1 MIHLLYVDIFGDYI
15 GGGQISLLALL
26 KKLDRR
32 LYCPLAVCPSGG
44 RFVRE
49 LRNNGIEVKI
59 IEMKSLKTINFLR
72 IIKTIKDFILLL
84 KEKKIDLVHANGLRA
99 AIYSGLAARWQGVP
113 FIWHVRVIESGGWSE
128 KLCAYLAERI
138 IVNSEAVGEKFNWL
152 KNKSKKVVCIYNGA
166 SLDEFHPG
174 IKGDNIKKEFNLENS
189 PLVGIVGG
197 LIPWKGHCYFLEAA
211 SLISR
216 KFSEVKF
223 LVVGEDFVGGRYR
236 QQLEDLTFKLGL
248 SDKVVFTGF
257 RQDIPEVLGSLEIL
271 VLTSLKEPFGRV
283 LIEAMACA
291 KPVVATNAGGV
302 PEIVRDGETGLLVP
316 MKNPHAIAEAVI
328 SLLEDEKQSEEMGL
342 KGRKRAEVFFDNET
356 NVKQTEKVYSK
367 LLEIKK

>member
-1 MIHLLYVDIFGDYI
+1 LIHLLYVDIFGDYI

-26 KKLDRR
+26 KRLDRR
-32 LYCPLAVCPSGG
+32 LYYPLVVCPSRGKFA
-44 RFVRE
+44 RV

-59 IEMKSLKTINFLR
+59 IEMKALKTINFLQ

-113 FIWHVRVIESGGWSE
+113 FIWHVRVIEFGGWPE

-152 KNKSKKVVCIYNGA
+152 KNKSKKVVCIYNGVD
-166 SLDEFHPG
+166 LDEFHPG
-174 IKGDNIKKEFNLENS
+174 IKGDNIRKEFNLGNS

-197 LIPWKGHCYFLEAA
+197 LIPWKGHRYFLEAA
-211 SLISR
+211 ATVSR

-236 QQLEDLTFKLGL
+236 RQLEDLAFKLGL
-248 SDKVVFTGF
+248 VDRIVFAGF
-257 RQDIPEVLGSLEIL
+257 RQDIPEILGSLEIL
-271 VLTSLKEPFGRV
+271 VLTSLQEPFGRV

-302 PEIVRDGETGLLVP
+302 PEIVHDGETGLLVP
-316 MKNPHAIAEAVI
+316 MRDPEALARSI
-328 SLLEDEKQSEEMGL
+328 KLLLNNKEKAKEMGE
-342 KGRKRAEVFFDNET
+342 KGRRRVEENFTIEAH
-356 NVKQTEKVYSK
+356 VKKVESLYQA
-367 LLEIKK
+367 LR